1 MCLMNGIKVC
11 FYCIFVYNGVNS
23 PFICDFV
30 QPTLIYKNEV
40 LLLLLFS
47 YY

>member
-1 MCLMNGIKVC
+1 MNRIKIC

-30 QPTLIYKNEV
+30 KPTLIYDNKA
-40 LLLLLFS
+40 LLLFIVIIMS
-47 YY
+47 